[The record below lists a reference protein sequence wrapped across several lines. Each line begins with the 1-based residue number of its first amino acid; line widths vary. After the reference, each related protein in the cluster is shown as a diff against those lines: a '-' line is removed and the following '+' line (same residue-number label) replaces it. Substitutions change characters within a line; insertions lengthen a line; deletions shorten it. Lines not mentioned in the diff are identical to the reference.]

1 MVCVRECVFIIFMI
15 REENKLEKYD
25 QTIKSQ
31 LKRFIRLKQSW
42 TTLFYG
48 PLHRHMVHI
57 MHTEKGGERERD
69 YDKIS
74 RSTYVK

>member
-31 LKRFIRLKQSW
+31 LKRFIRLKQS
-42 TTLFYG
+42 
-48 PLHRHMVHI
+48 
-57 MHTEKGGERERD
+57 
-69 YDKIS
+69 
-74 RSTYVK
+74 